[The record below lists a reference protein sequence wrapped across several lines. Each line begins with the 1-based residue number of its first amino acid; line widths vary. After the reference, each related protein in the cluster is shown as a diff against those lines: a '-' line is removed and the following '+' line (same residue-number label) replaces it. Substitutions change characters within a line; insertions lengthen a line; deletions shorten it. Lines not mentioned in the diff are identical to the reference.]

1 LQGLLPTGILA
12 GTATR
17 IKSHVPP
24 GVRQWPSNNLRPDN
38 MLVFVH
44 ITIQVLLIIRVLL
57 RRHRYPESRVAWIV
71 VLLALPVVGII
82 AYLLLGETNIGR
94 KRVARM
100 KQIMAAMPKV
110 DQIPGWDAS
119 ETKPELDE
127 RHKALFRVGES
138 ISGYEPVGGNQAQ
151 LMADS
156 NAAIDRMVA
165 DIDSASDHVH
175 LLFYIWMPDN
185 NGTKMAQALKR
196 AVARGVTCRAMV
208 DDIGSHL
215 LIQSD
220 LWQEMEQAGIKLCRV
235 LKVGNPLLRIFN
247 GRIDLRN
254 HRKIL
259 VIDNAVTYCGSQNCA
274 DPEFLTKAK
283 YAPWVDA
290 VMRFTGPIVRQNQH
304 VFASDWMAYNHEDIR
319 DTLLQP
325 LLPPQPG
332 FSAQVIASGPTARYS
347 AVPETFDTL
356 IYSAR
361 RELFITTPYYVP
373 VSSLQAA
380 LCAAANRGVDTSI
393 IFPAR
398 NDDFAV
404 GATSKS
410 YYEDLLACG
419 VKVYEY
425 QKGILHA
432 KTMTVDGEITL
443 IGSANMD
450 RRSFDLNY
458 ENNILLCNEDLTTDM
473 RERQRQYQAD
483 CIEITAAEV
492 AQWRWTKRLWN
503 NTLAI
508 VGPVL

>member
-1 LQGLLPTGILA
+1 LHILVQ
-12 GTATR
+12 
-17 IKSHVPP
+17 I
-24 GVRQWPSNNLRPDN
+24 
-38 MLVFVH
+38 
-44 ITIQVLLIIRVLL
+44 ILIIRVLL
-57 RRHRYPESRVAWIV
+57 RRHRDPTSRLAWIV
-71 VLLALPVVGII
+71 VILALPVVGILT
-82 AYLLLGETNIGR
+82 YLLLGETNIGR
-94 KRVARM
+94 KRVERM
-100 KQIMAAMPKV
+100 KKIMAGMPGV
-110 DQIPGWDAS
+110 EAIPGWEADEVS
-119 ETKPELDE
+119 PTLDDDQ
-127 RHKALFRVGES
+127 RALFRVGKS
-138 ISGYEPVGGNQAQ
+138 ISGYEAVGGNQAR

-156 NAAIDRMVA
+156 NGAIDTMIE
-165 DIDSASDHVH
+165 DIDAATDHVH

-185 NGTKMAQALKR
+185 NGRKMAEALKR
-196 AVARGVTCRAMV
+196 AVARGVRCRAMV
-208 DDIGSHL
+208 DDIGSKL
-215 LIQSD
+215 LIKSE
-220 LWQEMEQAGIKLCRV
+220 LWQSMQASGIQLCRV
-235 LKVGNPLLRIFN
+235 LQVGHPLLRIFT

-259 VIDNAVTYCGSQNCA
+259 VIDNRITYCGSQNCA

-304 VFASDWMAYNHEDIR
+304 VFASDWMAYNDEDIR
-319 DTLLQP
+319 ETLRQP
-325 LLPPQPG
+325 LLPPEPG
-332 FSAQVIASGPTARYS
+332 FAAQVIASGPTARYS
-347 AVPETFDTL
+347 AVPETFASL

-380 LCAAANRGVDTSI
+380 ICAAANRGVDTSI

-410 YYEDLLACG
+410 YYEELLDAG

-425 QKGILHA
+425 QAGILHA
-432 KTMTVDGEITL
+432 KTITVDGEVTL

-458 ENNILLCNEDLTTDM
+458 ENNILLCDEAVTLQM
-473 RERQRQYQAD
+473 RQRQQEYLKDCVAVTAD
-483 CIEITAAEV
+483 EV
-492 AQWRWTKRLWN
+492 AQWPWSKRLWN

>member
-1 LQGLLPTGILA
+1 MLIYLHIL
-12 GTATR
+12 
-17 IKSHVPP
+17 V
-24 GVRQWPSNNLRPDN
+24 
-38 MLVFVH
+38 
-44 ITIQVLLIIRVLL
+44 QVILIIRVLL
-57 RRHRYPESRVAWIV
+57 RPHRDPASRVAWIV
-71 VLLALPVVGII
+71 VILALPVIGIL

-94 KRVARM
+94 KRVERM
-100 KQIMAAMPKV
+100 KKIMAAMPAIEEV
-110 DQIPGWDAS
+110 AGWDADGVAP
-119 ETKPELDE
+119 TLDDGQ
-127 RHKALFRVGES
+127 RALFRVGKS
-138 ISGYEPVGGNQAQ
+138 ISGYDAVGGNQAQ

-156 NAAIDRMVA
+156 NVAIDTMIE
-165 DIDSASDHVH
+165 DIDAATDHVH

-185 NGTKMAQALKR
+185 SGRKMAEALKR

-208 DDIGSHL
+208 DDIGSKL
-215 LIQSD
+215 LIKSD
-220 LWQEMEQAGIKLCRV
+220 LWPDMLAAGIQLCRV
-235 LKVGNPLLRIFN
+235 LEVGNPLLRIFN

-259 VIDNAVTYCGSQNCA
+259 VIDNLVTYCGSQNCA

-290 VMRFTGPIVRQNQH
+290 VMRFTGPVVRQNQH
-304 VFASDWMAYNHEDIR
+304 VFASDWMAYNDEDIR
-319 DTLLQP
+319 ETLRQP
-325 LLPPQPG
+325 LSPPKPG
-332 FSAQVIASGPTARYS
+332 FPAQVIASGPTARYS
-347 AVPETFDTL
+347 AVPETFETL

-380 LCAAANRGVDTSI
+380 ICAAANRGVDTSI
-393 IFPAR
+393 VFPAR

-410 YYEDLLACG
+410 YYEDLLDAG

-425 QKGILHA
+425 QAGILHA
-432 KTMTVDGEITL
+432 KTMTVDGGVTL

-458 ENNILLCNEDLTTDM
+458 ENNILLCDEAVTQQM
-473 RERQRQYQAD
+473 RLRQQAYLAD
-483 CIEITAAEV
+483 CVEVTAEEV
-492 AQWRWTKRLWN
+492 AQWPWTKRLWN
-503 NTLAI
+503 NALAI

>member
-1 LQGLLPTGILA
+1 MLILLHIL
-12 GTATR
+12 
-17 IKSHVPP
+17 
-24 GVRQWPSNNLRPDN
+24 
-38 MLVFVH
+38 
-44 ITIQVLLIIRVLL
+44 IQLALIIRVLL
-57 RRHRYPESRVAWIV
+57 RQHRDPASRVAWIV
-71 VLLALPVVGII
+71 VILALPVVGII
-82 AYLLLGETNIGR
+82 AYLLLGETNIGF
-94 KRVARM
+94 KRVERM
-100 KQIMAAMPKV
+100 KKIMAAMPAV
-110 DQIPGWDAS
+110 NEIPGWDAS
-119 ETKPELDE
+119 ELTPELHE
-127 RHKALFRVGES
+127 RHKALFRVGKS
-138 ISGYEPVGGNQAQ
+138 ISGYDPVGGNQAQ

-156 NAAIDRMVA
+156 NVAIDTMVT
-165 DIDSASDHVH
+165 DIDAATDHVH

-185 NGTKMAQALKR
+185 NGTKMAEALKR

-215 LIQSD
+215 LIQSE
-220 LWQEMEQAGIKLCRV
+220 LWQDMEASGIKLCRV
-235 LKVGNPLLRIFN
+235 LQVGMPLLRIFK

-259 VIDNAVTYCGSQNCA
+259 VIDNSITYCGSQNCA

-304 VFASDWMAYNHEDIR
+304 VFASDWMAYNDEDIR
-319 DTLLQP
+319 GTLLQTLASP
-325 LLPPQPG
+325 EPG
-332 FSAQVIASGPTARYS
+332 FPAQVIASGPTARDS
-347 AVPETFDTL
+347 AVPETFETL

-380 LCAAANRGVDTSI
+380 ICAAANRGVDTSI

-404 GATSKS
+404 GATSRS
-410 YYEDLLACG
+410 YYEELLAAG
-419 VKVYEY
+419 VKIYEY
-425 QKGILHA
+425 QVGILHA
-432 KTMTVDGEITL
+432 KTMTVDGEVTL

-458 ENNILLCNEDLTTDM
+458 ENNILLCDEGVTAAM
-473 RERQRQYQAD
+473 RERQGEYLLD
-483 CIEITAAEV
+483 CLEVTAEV
-492 AQWRWTKRLWN
+492 VARWSRTRRLWN
-503 NTLAI
+503 NAVAI

>member
-1 LQGLLPTGILA
+1 MLIFL
-12 GTATR
+12 
-17 IKSHVPP
+17 HV
-24 GVRQWPSNNLRPDN
+24 L
-38 MLVFVH
+38 
-44 ITIQVLLIIRVLL
+44 IQVVLIIRVLL
-57 RRHRYPESRVAWIV
+57 RRHRAPAARAAWIV
-71 VLLALPVVGII
+71 VLLAVPVLGII
-82 AYLLLGETNIGR
+82 AYLLLGETSIGR
-94 KRVARM
+94 KRIGRM
-100 KQIMAAMPKV
+100 QQVMAAMPGV
-110 DQIPGWDAS
+110 EEIPGWNAD
-119 ETKPELDE
+119 EVKPELHD
-127 RHKALFRVGES
+127 RHRSLFRVGKS
-138 ISGYEPVGGNQAQ
+138 ISGYDAIGGNQAQ

-156 NAAIDRMVA
+156 NAAIDTMVA
-165 DIDSASDHVH
+165 DIDAATDHVH

-185 NGTKMAQALKR
+185 NGAKMAEALKR

-208 DDIGSHL
+208 DDIGSQL
-215 LIQSD
+215 LIKSA
-220 LWQEMEQAGIKLCRV
+220 LWKDMQASGIQLCRV

-259 VIDNAVTYCGSQNCA
+259 VIDNRITYCGSQNCA

-290 VMRFTGPIVRQNQH
+290 VMRFTGPVVRQNQL
-304 VFASDWMAYNHEDIR
+304 VFASDWMAYNNEDIHE
-319 DTLLQP
+319 TLCQP
-325 LLPPQPG
+325 LSPPAPG
-332 FSAQVIASGPTARYS
+332 FPAQVIASGPTARYS
-347 AVPETFDTL
+347 AVPETFETL

-361 RELFITTPYYVP
+361 RALFVTTPYYVP

-380 LCAAANRGVDTSI
+380 MCAAANRGVDTSI

-410 YYEDLLACG
+410 YYEDLLDAG

-425 QKGILHA
+425 QAGILHA
-432 KTMTVDGEITL
+432 KTMTVDGEVTL

-458 ENNILLCNEDLTTDM
+458 ENNILLCDEAVTLQM
-473 RERQRQYQAD
+473 RQRQQEYLAD
-483 CIEITAAEV
+483 CVAITAQEV
-492 AQWRWTKRLWN
+492 ARWKWTTRLWN